1 MPRVNPKMLG
11 EPRVE
16 VSRIEEVERMESQH
30 AGPELGEPGDKG
42 FAVTVISVPDH
53 FGRGFSTDRA
63 EKLGELAADILKKR
77 AFPT

>member
-30 AGPELGEPGDKG
+30 AGPELGEPGDARKIG
-42 FAVTVISVPDH
+42 CPLVGVCLI
-53 FGRGFSTDRA
+53 
-63 EKLGELAADILKKR
+63 K
-77 AFPT
+77 